1 MPKIKSNP
9 VERMFFKYDIH
20 SNESTCQI
28 LNCANPVRTGNHSG
42 NLESHIKNFHKEQY
56 ILLTNEKNKKH
67 QNDDGRYSTAKVS
80 SFNFSFYEIN

>member
-1 MPKIKSNP
+1 
-9 VERMFFKYDIH
+9 MFFKYDNH

-42 NLESHIKNFHKEQY
+42 NLESHIKNFHNEQY
-56 ILLTNEKNKKH
+56 ILLTNEKKN

-80 SFNFSFYEIN
+80 SFKF

>member
-9 VERMFFKYDIH
+9 VERMFFKYDNH

-56 ILLTNEKNKKH
+56 ILLTNEKKKKN
-67 QNDDGRYSTAKVS
+67 QNDEGHYSTAKVS
-80 SFNFSFYEIN
+80 SFKF